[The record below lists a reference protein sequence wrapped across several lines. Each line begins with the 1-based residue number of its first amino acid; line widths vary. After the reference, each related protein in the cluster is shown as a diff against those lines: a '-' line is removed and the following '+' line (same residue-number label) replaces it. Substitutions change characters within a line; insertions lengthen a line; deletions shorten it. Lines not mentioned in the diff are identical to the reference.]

1 MAANTVAESLVRSW
15 EKHGKSDFVKL
26 CRTQISAIT
35 EKNPDVLGPDQDGL
49 NQLLYSLLHHFLDG
63 HLKLDQTV
71 SGLHNA
77 AELHSGVSSV
87 LADVL
92 SIVDMETVSLDDK
105 AVRDLFLSLVPAC
118 KDFLKESLLK
128 ERLDN
133 DTLEATGILPQ
144 KKTFQQKYVRLKTKL
159 FYKQQKFNLPREES
173 EGFAKL
179 IVELQNKTDLPS
191 SKTLQNIQALIG
203 FFNLDPNRS
212 LDIILE
218 AFENSPHRVN
228 FFVPLLQSYSL
239 EQVTIAHMLGFKY
252 QFFVEEHITTPK
264 SLHNITALLL
274 HHELISL
281 EDVYHYLAPSDVEIN
296 TQYKKEVTNARQYS
310 RKMSMA
316 VLSAKEDKPDDKDK
330 DNKDDKVID
339 NQKLGLCEALLNL
352 GDWIHAKQLLDKL
365 PEFSATANPSV
376 AGALSSLIEKLLD
389 IMYRKKAKPSGA
401 KSKKCR
407 FDNSGP
413 NVLQAVSDF
422 IGLRP
427 VFQMCTYLGPY
438 GSNHPLLL
446 WKLTR
451 LGRVVM
457 ADMKS
462 KDAGKVAAM
471 VPLRNSLLSVIE
483 SVLLPSLSLMECNA
497 SLSEE
502 MWKLLKLF
510 PYEVRYA
517 LYGRWKN
524 YVYTIH
530 PVLIRFK
537 ATVTDNVKYIMKR
550 LTKDNVKVSG
560 RQLGK
565 LSHANPG
572 VVFEYVLNQIQK
584 YDNFIGPVVDAF
596 KYLTSLSQDVLA
608 YCMIEAIANPEKERM
623 KHDNTNLSLWMQSLA
638 SFSGAIFKKYNIELK
653 GLLQFVANQ
662 LKAGKSYDLLIL
674 REVIQKMAGI
684 EITEEMTPDQLEASG
699 GGELLKG
706 EAGYFAQ
713 VRNMKR
719 SSQRLKEG
727 MMEDDLAISL
737 CILMAQERFSIVYKH
752 NKETHLKLVGKLF
765 DQCQDTLV
773 QMGGF
778 LSVHLSIEDYS
789 KNLPALDALVT
800 QHHLNPEI
808 AFFLHRSLCSNAIL
822 SKFDDLRKQ
831 DKQRSKEEK
840 PNTEQRTQWYL
851 EACKLV
857 LSPLIETVKILHA
870 PKVWDEISPQFYT
883 TFWTLSMYD
892 LHVPQGSYEKE
903 TTKIRHS
910 IQALDD
916 NKDQVSTKKRKEK
929 ERLGNLLEKMRE
941 EEKKQQEHVNR
952 VKARLQEESETWFT
966 ARSTKNETITQFLQL
981 GIFPRC
987 CFTASD
993 AIYCAKFV
1001 LLVHQLKTPNF
1012 STLLCYDRV
1021 FQDITYT
1028 VASCSENEASRYG
1041 RFLCAMLETVSRWHS
1056 DKALYEKEC
1065 GNYPGFVTVL
1075 RASGTEASNKADQL
1089 DYENFRHVCHKWQ
1102 YKLTKAVVACLE
1114 SQSYTQIRNTLI
1126 LLIKILPHFPKVQ
1139 NLGNVLEKRIDKIC
1153 NEEKDKRPD
1162 IYVLALGY
1170 SGQLKGRRVHMIPE
1184 EKFHSKETKLAKPA
1198 TNAATGAGAPTSAT
1212 TKQESAKKY
1221 QTNGAEKNGPPAKK
1235 IKVEEEAMEEGE
1247 TNDEPVT
1254 KDASSPAVGTKKADK
1269 KEAGKPIKE
1278 EGKDENDT
1286 AKVKV
1291 KEGKSRKSGE
1301 VKQASSKRLS
1311 KEGDEGKAKERKE
1324 AKDHKSHKESKE
1336 KNESKAEGKV
1346 KVQDRGSGD
1355 EKVAHKKGK
1364 KEDSEKRGQKEK
1376 TSKKEK
1382 ESSQEDTKEER
1393 YSTKD
1398 RSQRSASEAS
1408 NSSQGSGT
1416 SSRKT
1421 SPQRDSQER
1430 DHKRRKVEHPSLMEN
1445 SEVVTR
1451 RRSQSKDRNE
1461 VDGEKER
1468 RRKSEKRRTH
1478 SEPEK
1483 DLLEMKRR
1491 RDEEMSPPA
1500 PVEKIKKKSTRT
1512 SEDGMN
1518 GDRTTSRKEHKE
1530 SKTREK
1536 KDVEKLKEPR
1546 IRLKKESL
1554 DTDSDDDRHSS
1565 RKKRP

>member
-1 MAANTVAESLVRSW
+1 
-15 EKHGKSDFVKL
+15 
-26 CRTQISAIT
+26 
-35 EKNPDVLGPDQDGL
+35 
-49 NQLLYSLLHHFLDG
+49 
-63 HLKLDQTV
+63 
-71 SGLHNA
+71 
-77 AELHSGVSSV
+77 
-87 LADVL
+87 
-92 SIVDMETVSLDDK
+92 
-105 AVRDLFLSLVPAC
+105 
-118 KDFLKESLLK
+118 
-128 ERLDN
+128 
-133 DTLEATGILPQ
+133 
-144 KKTFQQKYVRLKTKL
+144 
-159 FYKQQKFNLPREES
+159 
-173 EGFAKL
+173 
-179 IVELQNKTDLPS
+179 
-191 SKTLQNIQALIG
+191 
-203 FFNLDPNRS
+203 
-212 LDIILE
+212 
-218 AFENSPHRVN
+218 
-228 FFVPLLQSYSL
+228 
-239 EQVTIAHMLGFKY
+239 
-252 QFFVEEHITTPK
+252 
-264 SLHNITALLL
+264 
-274 HHELISL
+274 
-281 EDVYHYLAPSDVEIN
+281 
-296 TQYKKEVTNARQYS
+296 
-310 RKMSMA
+310 
-316 VLSAKEDKPDDKDK
+316 
-330 DNKDDKVID
+330 
-339 NQKLGLCEALLNL
+339 
-352 GDWIHAKQLLDKL
+352 
-365 PEFSATANPSV
+365 
-376 AGALSSLIEKLLD
+376 
-389 IMYRKKAKPSGA
+389 
-401 KSKKCR
+401 
-407 FDNSGP
+407 
-413 NVLQAVSDF
+413 
-422 IGLRP
+422 
-427 VFQMCTYLGPY
+427 
-438 GSNHPLLL
+438 
-446 WKLTR
+446 
-451 LGRVVM
+451 
-457 ADMKS
+457 
-462 KDAGKVAAM
+462 
-471 VPLRNSLLSVIE
+471 
-483 SVLLPSLSLMECNA
+483 
-497 SLSEE
+497 
-502 MWKLLKLF
+502 
-510 PYEVRYA
+510 
-517 LYGRWKN
+517 
-524 YVYTIH
+524 
-530 PVLIRFK
+530 
-537 ATVTDNVKYIMKR
+537 
-550 LTKDNVKVSG
+550 
-560 RQLGK
+560 
-565 LSHANPG
+565 
-572 VVFEYVLNQIQK
+572 
-584 YDNFIGPVVDAF
+584 
-596 KYLTSLSQDVLA
+596 
-608 YCMIEAIANPEKERM
+608 
-623 KHDNTNLSLWMQSLA
+623 
-638 SFSGAIFKKYNIELK
+638 
-653 GLLQFVANQ
+653 
-662 LKAGKSYDLLIL
+662 
-674 REVIQKMAGI
+674 
-684 EITEEMTPDQLEASG
+684 
-699 GGELLKG
+699 
-706 EAGYFAQ
+706 
-713 VRNMKR
+713 MKR

-966 ARSTKNETITQFLQL
+966 ANSEGLKVPRGSTKNETITQFLQL
-981 GIFPRC
+981 GIFLGVASPHLMP
-987 CFTASD
+987 FT
-993 AIYCAKFV
+993 
-1001 LLVHQLKTPNF
+1001 
-1012 STLLCYDRV
+1012 V

-1126 LLIKILPHFPKVQ
+1126 LLIKWHHQCCWAFFWAHIIRRYSSSIDLASLPKVQ

-1554 DTDSDDDRHSS
+1554 DTDSDDDRQY
-1565 RKKRP
+1565 PLL